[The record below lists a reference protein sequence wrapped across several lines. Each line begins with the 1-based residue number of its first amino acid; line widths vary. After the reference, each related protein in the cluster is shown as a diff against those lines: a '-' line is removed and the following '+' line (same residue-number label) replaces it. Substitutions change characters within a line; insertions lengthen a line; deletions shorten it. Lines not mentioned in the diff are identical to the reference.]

1 MPQSSEVLPGLDLPA
16 AINGAAKA
24 VHQAPSQKSH
34 LLTVA
39 LEDYYHV
46 SALNRVIAS
55 AKWSR
60 FENRLE
66 IGTERTLALLD
77 EFNIR
82 ATFFVLGW
90 VADIAPELVR
100 KVASRGHEIASKGY
114 YHRGMWELSP
124 GEFRDDLVRAQEALE
139 RAAQQKIVGYRVAR
153 RWFTEKDLWALDVL
167 AESGYRYDSSIKPL
181 LRAFAHQPWRRFA
194 HEHRTES
201 GSIWEF
207 PPSSAEILGL
217 SIPIAGGNYFRQ
229 LPAPLIRRAVA
240 NWDRTVD
247 APFVMYFHT
256 WELDPDQPRIHAAAL
271 HQRVRHYRNLGKM
284 EGILRDYFSRY
295 RFESIAQRLR
305 IPVELPKVV
314 ARSAGS
320 AVLASVTDVTEPEQ
334 PDLAATPV
342 SVVIP
347 CYNEEAVLP
356 YLSNTL
362 NQVAAGVKGRY
373 RLTFIFV
380 NDGSSD
386 ATAAVL
392 ERTFGHR
399 ADCIIVNHPANR
411 GVSAAIMSGIRRAD
425 TEVVCS
431 IDCDCTY
438 DPQELGT
445 MIPLLTEGVDLVT
458 ASPYHRL
465 GGVRNVPTWRLSLS
479 KSASALY
486 RVVLRQKLQTYT
498 SCFRVYRRSVILGLP
513 LREPGF
519 LGITELLGR
528 LDLSGGRILEFPT
541 VLEVRVLG
549 RSKMKVVQTIFG
561 HLGLL
566 GSLLAQRWGV
576 RRPGQPK
583 SMVP

>member
-1 MPQSSEVLPGLDLPA
+1 MPQSSGVIPGLDLPSA
-16 AINGAAKA
+16 ANGVAEAA
-24 VHQAPSQKSH
+24 HPPTSQKSH

-77 EFNIR
+77 EFKIR

-90 VADIAPELVR
+90 VADTAPELVR

-114 YHRGMWELSP
+114 YHRGIWEMTP
-124 GEFRDDLVRAQEALE
+124 GEFRDDLIRAQEAIE
-139 RAAQQKIVGYRVAR
+139 RAAQQKVVGYRVAR

-181 LRAFAHQPWRRFA
+181 LRAFSHEPWRRFA
-194 HEHRTES
+194 HQHESES

-217 SIPIAGGNYFRQ
+217 TIPIAGGNYFRQ

-240 NWDRTVD
+240 NWDRSFD

-256 WELDPDQPRIHAAAL
+256 WELDPDQPRIHAAAI
-271 HQRVRHYRNLGKM
+271 HQRVRQYRNLGKM
-284 EGILRDYFSRY
+284 EGILREYFGRY

-305 IPVELPKVV
+305 IPVEMPKPTAHSHVSASASSVTAVPV
-314 ARSAGS
+314 AEQPAGS
-320 AVLASVTDVTEPEQ
+320 
-334 PDLAATPV
+334 ATPV

-362 NQVAAGVKGRY
+362 SQVAASVKGRY

-386 ATAAVL
+386 GTAASL
-392 ERTFGHR
+392 ERNFGHR
-399 ADCIIVNHPANR
+399 ADCIIVSHPVNR
-411 GVSAAIMSGIRRAD
+411 GVSAAILSGIRRAE

-445 MIPLLTEGVDLVT
+445 MIPLLTDGVDLVT
-458 ASPYHRL
+458 ASPYHSL

-498 SCFRVYRRSVILGLP
+498 SCFRVYRRSVILRLP

-566 GSLLAQRWGV
+566 GSLLAQRCGI
-576 RRPGQPK
+576 RHPAQQEI
-583 SMVP
+583 SVP